1 MKERWKFF
9 KVQFINLRLNVNL
22 HPEFSQIL
30 PFLKVTLLSQKKR
43 KQTKKRN
50 KRQTST

>member
-1 MKERWKFF
+1 MFL

-30 PFLKVTLLSQKKR
+30 PFLKVTLLSKKKKGNKLKKETKGR
-43 KQTKKRN
+43 HLPKQ
-50 KRQTST
+50 